1 MKAPELVVS
10 ATPHIHSGNSVRKM
24 MLSIIIALL
33 PAVGMGYYLYGFAAL
48 KVIAISVISAVAWEA
63 IFQKMMG
70 REITVSDLSG
80 AASGLIFAMLL
91 PPTLPW
97 WIIIIGTLLLI
108 LLGKEIY
115 GGLGCNPFNGVLV
128 AYVALQLSYPQ
139 QMIAW
144 AIPEGDL
151 MTEFPPLQV
160 LRDEGVSSLA
170 MYFTNKDL
178 LLGIPIIGA
187 IGEVSKV
194 ALLLGGI
201 FLIIRR
207 TISWYIP
214 ASFLLGMVIFSGIF
228 WLSDAEQYASPV
240 FHLLA
245 GGGFLAAFFLATDPI
260 TSPVTKPGMIIYG
273 LLCGVLA
280 MTIRMWSQWIDG
292 AYFAI
297 FIISMLTPLLDK
309 IKPRVYGRVKASV
322 SS

>member
-1 MKAPELVVS
+1 MKAPELVVT
-10 ATPHIHSGNSVRKM
+10 ATPHIHSGNSVQKM
-24 MLSIIIALL
+24 TLSIIIALL
-33 PAVGMGYYLYGFAAL
+33 PAVAMGWYLYGFGAL
-48 KVIAISVISAVAWEA
+48 KVIAISVVSAVIWEA

-70 REITVSDLSG
+70 REITVSDLS
-80 AASGLIFAMLL
+80 AVVSGLIFAMML

-97 WIIIIGTLLLI
+97 WIIIIGTLVMI

-144 AIPEGDL
+144 AVPPGDL

-160 LRDEGVSSLA
+160 LRDEGISSLG

-178 LLGIPIIGA
+178 FLGTLMVGT
-187 IGEVSKV
+187 IGEVSKL

-207 TISWYIP
+207 TISWYISV
-214 ASFLLGMVIFSGIF
+214 SFLLGMAVFSSLF
-228 WLSDAEQYASPV
+228 WLANSEQYASPV

-245 GGGFLAAFFLATDPI
+245 GGGLLAAFFLATDST
-260 TSPVTKPGMIIYG
+260 TSPVTKAGMIIYG

-280 MTIRMWSQWIDG
+280 MVIRMWSQWTDG
-292 AYFAI
+292 AYFAV
-297 FIISMLTPLLDK
+297 FVISMLTPLLDK
-309 IKPRVYGRVKASV
+309 IKPKVYGRVKASV

>member
-1 MKAPELVVS
+1 MKAPELVVT
-10 ATPHIHSGNSVRKM
+10 ATPHIHSGNSVQKM
-24 MLSIIIALL
+24 TLSIIIALL
-33 PAVGMGYYLYGFAAL
+33 PAVAMGWYLYGFGAL
-48 KVIAISVISAVAWEA
+48 KVIAISVVSAVIWEA

-70 REITVSDLSG
+70 REITVSDLS
-80 AASGLIFAMLL
+80 AVVTGLIFAMML
-91 PPTLPW
+91 PPKLPW
-97 WIIIIGTLLLI
+97 WIIIIGTLVMI

-144 AIPEGDL
+144 AVPPGDL

-160 LRDEGVSSLA
+160 LRDEGVSSLG

-178 LLGIPIIGA
+178 FLGTLMVGT
-187 IGEVSKV
+187 IGEVSKL

-214 ASFLLGMVIFSGIF
+214 VSFLLGMAVFSSLF
-228 WLSDAEQYASPV
+228 WLANSEQYASPV

-245 GGGFLAAFFLATDPI
+245 GGGLLAAFFLATDST
-260 TSPVTKPGMIIYG
+260 TSPVTKAGMIIYG

-280 MTIRMWSQWIDG
+280 MVIRMWSQWTDG
-292 AYFAI
+292 AYFAV
-297 FIISMLTPLLDK
+297 FVISMLTPLLDK
-309 IKPRVYGRVKASV
+309 IKPKVYGRVKASV